1 MAEKKQT
8 NKKWHKCP
16 DCGGRIY
23 DHRPETHQCIPKEA
37 IMTEQ
42 QENEID
48 ALGLTKEGVPPE
60 EKPEKKQRK
69 IMTVEETK
77 LGVTM
82 VLSKADCKW
91 LTFTPDTTTKEVIA
105 GVRKQLGLPSKE
117 ELRTQRKSK

>member
-42 QENEID
+42 QEKEID

-82 VLSKADCKW
+82 VLSKADCKI
-91 LTFTPDTTTKEVIA
+91 LGFMTGTHTRRVIEV
-105 GVRKQLGLPSKE
+105 VRQKLGLPSRE
-117 ELRTQRKSK
+117 EIKAQRKAK

>member
-82 VLSKADCKW
+82 VLSKADCKI
-91 LTFTPDTTTKEVIA
+91 LEFMPGAHTKQVIKEV
-105 GVRKQLGLPSKE
+105 RKKLGLPSKE
-117 ELRTQRKSK
+117 EIKAQRKAK